1 MSSWDE
7 DEAAASAAEAATTDV
22 ELLKRAW
29 RNEKAAPEILRFDSP
44 LVSRVREQIQ
54 LLVCPFLLSVAN
66 PSSLDF
72 FAALKYLIHSLGM
85 MRIHSCDAARRRHW
99 MTLLTA
105 VSMTWWSLSTRWTL
119 IARSS
124 FCAPTSVSA
133 CRRLVASEP
142 NLCSLKQANCNY

>member
-54 LLVCPFLLSVAN
+54 LLVFPFLLSVAK
-66 PSSLDF
+66 PLLSRFLCRTQILDSF
-72 FAALKYLIHSLGM
+72 SG
-85 MRIHSCDAARRRHW
+85 CDADS
-99 MTLLTA
+99 LL
-105 VSMTWWSLSTRWTL
+105 
-119 IARSS
+119 
-124 FCAPTSVSA
+124 
-133 CRRLVASEP
+133 
-142 NLCSLKQANCNY
+142 

>member
-54 LLVCPFLLSVAN
+54 LLVRPPPLLSS
-66 PSSLDF
+66 PS
-72 FAALKYLIHSLGM
+72 
-85 MRIHSCDAARRRHW
+85 
-99 MTLLTA
+99 LLLFLRCFLR
-105 VSMTWWSLSTRWTL
+105 V
-119 IARSS
+119 
-124 FCAPTSVSA
+124 
-133 CRRLVASEP
+133 
-142 NLCSLKQANCNY
+142 